1 LLRLF
6 GVLKALVEMGPVATA
21 DRDFADTV
29 HDILERTLGALD
41 AVQGSLFI
49 FDSTSLRY
57 SCVANVGFEMMEPK
71 TSIQISQ
78 REYQH
83 WTQSREPRVIPSGE
97 EQLYFGSS
105 IPKYAEAVECLMPLR
120 VGTVLSGAL
129 CLGKRTRNLGYGEVE
144 VEAISLLA
152 GHLALM
158 LHNHVLAESL
168 RLQISDNLR
177 LLSSLNHSYEDAL
190 EAFATTIDAKDHF
203 MRGHSMRVG
212 HYAADIAASLG
223 LAEAEVSSVRA
234 AGQLHDIGKVTIDKG
249 LANKTT
255 SLKPEE
261 FREIADHTVIGHQI
275 VQSVRFPWREVPDVV
290 RWHHE
295 RADGSG
301 YPDKLHSQELALPVR
316 IIAVADTF
324 DAMTHKRPYRQPMTM
339 LQAAEELV
347 NLTPTKFDPDVV
359 QGLLVQLR
367 AHSNGK
373 SKLAGKDAEHHPK
386 VAPVEW
392 DRLSVSLVHKLTG
405 NRVYS
410 A

>member
-1 LLRLF
+1 
-6 GVLKALVEMGPVATA
+6 MGPVATA
-21 DRDFADTV
+21 DREFAETV
-29 HDILERTLGALD
+29 HDILERTLAALD
-41 AVQGSLFI
+41 AAQGSLFT
-49 FDSTSLRY
+49 FDSSSLRY
-57 SCVANVGFEMMEPK
+57 SCVATVGFEMIEPRA
-71 TSIQISQ
+71 TIQIGQ
-78 REYQH
+78 RELQN
-83 WTQSREPRVIPSGE
+83 WTHSREPRVVQTGE
-97 EQLYFGSS
+97 EQLYFGNSQ
-105 IPKYAEAVECLMPLR
+105 PKYAEAVECIMPLR
-120 VGTVLSGAL
+120 VGSTLAGAL
-129 CLGKRTRNLGYGEVE
+129 CLGKRTRNLGYGETE
-144 VEAISLLA
+144 MEAIGLLA

-190 EAFATTIDAKDHF
+190 EAFATTIDAKDHY

-223 LAEAEVSSVRA
+223 LAESEISSVRA
-234 AGQLHDIGKVTIDKG
+234 AGQLHDIGKVTVDKG
-249 LANKTT
+249 VANKSTA
-255 SLKPEE
+255 LKPEE

-301 YPDKLHSQELALPVR
+301 YPDKLHSQELVLPVR

-324 DAMTHKRPYRQPMTM
+324 DAMTHKRPYRQPMSM
-339 LQAAEELV
+339 VQAAEELV

-367 AHSNGK
+367 THSQGK
-373 SKLAGKDAEHHPK
+373 GKLGGKDAPE
-386 VAPVEW
+386 ASLISPVEL

>member
-1 LLRLF
+1 
-6 GVLKALVEMGPVATA
+6 MGPVATA
-21 DRDFADTV
+21 DRDFAETV
-29 HDILERTLGALD
+29 HDILERTLAALD
-41 AVQGSLFI
+41 AAQGSLFT
-49 FDSTSLRY
+49 FDSTNLRY
-57 SCVANVGFEMMEPK
+57 SCVATVGFEMMAPR
-71 TSIQISQ
+71 TVLQIGQ
-78 REYQH
+78 REYQQ
-83 WTQSREPRVIPSGE
+83 WTHSREPRVVQTGE

-105 IPKYAEAVECLMPLR
+105 EPKYAEAVECVMPLR
-120 VGTVLSGAL
+120 VGTVLAGAF
-129 CLGKRTRNLGYGEVE
+129 CLGKRHKNHGYGDTEM
-144 VEAISLLA
+144 EAISLLA

-212 HYAADIAASLG
+212 HYAADIAATLG
-223 LAEAEVSSVRA
+223 LAESEISSVRA
-234 AGQLHDIGKVTIDKG
+234 AGQLHDIGKVTVDKG
-249 LANKTT
+249 LANKST

-339 LQAAEELV
+339 MQAAEELV
-347 NLTPTKFDPDVV
+347 NLTPAKFDPDVV

-367 AHSNGK
+367 SHSQGK
-373 SKLAGKDAEHHPK
+373 SKLGGKEAESQL
-386 VAPVEW
+386 AISPVEL
-392 DRLSVSLVHKLTG
+392 DRLSMSLVHKLTG